1 MKRRDFLKTLIVI
14 PAGAL
19 ALPIPAGLVGRSP
32 SVEESATARLRHSE
46 MVRNAMLENATGGA
60 AWLAIYV
67 YDPAGRE
74 IGRGRIRAEPAN
86 VGVKR
91 FTNEELRIES
101 DGPLTLGDAAIL
113 DESGDWMVRFQP
125 IWNTTDV
132 LPGQSVSISTLT
144 ISLNS

>member
-1 MKRRDFLKTLIVI
+1 
-14 PAGAL
+14 
-19 ALPIPAGLVGRSP
+19 
-32 SVEESATARLRHSE
+32 
-46 MVRNAMLENATGGA
+46 MLENATGGA